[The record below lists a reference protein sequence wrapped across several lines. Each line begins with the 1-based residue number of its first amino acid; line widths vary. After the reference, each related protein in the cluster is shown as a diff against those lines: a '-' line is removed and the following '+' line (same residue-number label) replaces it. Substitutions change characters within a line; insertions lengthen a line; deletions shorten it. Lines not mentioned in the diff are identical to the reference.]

1 MVTLPIQYRLSSRGS
16 RPRTETMYLQE
27 HVHMTQPNFSRQ
39 IPKKPKRKRGWP
51 AKNKI
56 EPIKTAPEEIA

>member
-1 MVTLPIQYRLSSRGS
+1 
-16 RPRTETMYLQE
+16 
-27 HVHMTQPNFSRQ
+27 MTQPNFSRQ